1 MKSYDKVIF
10 VSKGNTFSSPLV
22 EAIYRDKAPNWLPE
36 SMSRG
41 TVVLFSEP
49 INPKVNV
56 LLSSHDINI
65 SNHENSKQLEMDNIG
80 QDTLILTMTFS
91 DKLKVIED
99 LGVSNNVYTLG
110 EYIEDDADIS
120 DPLDPDETLY
130 DKFFEEVAEKIEK
143 VILHMEAEYHEND
156 DDAKDVNNKEV
167 LLAKSKRKEM
177 NNTFSSD
184 ADDLKNDEIEKL
196 QDILNDELF
205 ILVNKNNK
213 LAIDYEPNTLV
224 DSDIAFEEYIDCKQ
238 LDKRTSNAAK
248 EMFNAALKENI
259 NLIAI
264 SGYRSYSVQENL
276 YNSRVEVKGI
286 EKTRQYTAEPGASE
300 HQTGL
305 AIDIVCNDYP
315 YLDEEFENTD
325 AFKWLF
331 NNCYKYGFILRY
343 QKGKEDI
350 TGYNYEPWHF
360 RYIGDVDIAKDI
372 MERGICFEEFIDEV
386 NSKIEELQGMDN

>member
-1 MKSYDKVIF
+1 MNNR
-10 VSKGNTFSSPLV
+10 KGF
-22 EAIYRDKAPNWLPE
+22 
-36 SMSRG
+36 
-41 TVVLFSEP
+41 
-49 INPKVNV
+49 
-56 LLSSHDINI
+56 
-65 SNHENSKQLEMDNIG
+65 
-80 QDTLILTMTFS
+80 
-91 DKLKVIED
+91 DKLKVMSCLVFIVVAVA
-99 LGVSNNVYTLG
+99 LGISNVSDNNIDRSESNVNS
-110 EYIEDDADIS
+110 S
-120 DPLDPDETLY
+120 DKSESV
-130 DKFFEEVAEKIEK
+130 E
-143 VILHMEAEYHEND
+143 
-156 DDAKDVNNKEV
+156 DVNNKEV

-238 LDKRTSNAAK
+238 LDERTSNAAK

-276 YNSRVEVKGI
+276 YNSRVEVKGV

>member
-1 MKSYDKVIF
+1 MNNRNEVNKLKIMSCWIF
-10 VSKGNTFSSPLV
+10 VVVAIALGIRNVSDNNIDNNKSSVNSSKKN
-22 EAIYRDKAPNWLPE
+22 E
-36 SMSRG
+36 S
-41 TVVLFSEP
+41 
-49 INPKVNV
+49 
-56 LLSSHDINI
+56 
-65 SNHENSKQLEMDNIG
+65 
-80 QDTLILTMTFS
+80 
-91 DKLKVIED
+91 IE
-99 LGVSNNVYTLG
+99 
-110 EYIEDDADIS
+110 EI
-120 DPLDPDETLY
+120 
-130 DKFFEEVAEKIEK
+130 
-143 VILHMEAEYHEND
+143 
-156 DDAKDVNNKEV
+156 NNKEG
-167 LLAKSKRKEM
+167 LLAKSRSQEQNKSFSTDSDTLKSNEIKRLEG
-177 NNTFSSD
+177 
-184 ADDLKNDEIEKL
+184 
-196 QDILNDELF
+196 ILNDELF
-205 ILVNKNNK
+205 ILVNENNK
-213 LAIDYEPNTLV
+213 LEDDYVPSTLV
-224 DSDIAFEEYIDCKQ
+224 ESDIAFEEYIDCKQ
-238 LDKRTSNAAK
+238 LDERTSNAAK

-386 NSKIEELQGMDN
+386 NSKIEELKGVSN

>member
-1 MKSYDKVIF
+1 MNNR
-10 VSKGNTFSSPLV
+10 KGF
-22 EAIYRDKAPNWLPE
+22 
-36 SMSRG
+36 
-41 TVVLFSEP
+41 
-49 INPKVNV
+49 
-56 LLSSHDINI
+56 
-65 SNHENSKQLEMDNIG
+65 
-80 QDTLILTMTFS
+80 
-91 DKLKVIED
+91 DKLKVMSCLVFIVVAVA
-99 LGVSNNVYTLG
+99 LGISNVSDNNIDRSESNVNS
-110 EYIEDDADIS
+110 S
-120 DPLDPDETLY
+120 DKSESV
-130 DKFFEEVAEKIEK
+130 E
-143 VILHMEAEYHEND
+143 
-156 DDAKDVNNKEV
+156 DVNNKEV

-238 LDKRTSNAAK
+238 LDERTSNAAK

-264 SGYRSYSVQENL
+264 SGYRSYSVQQNL

>member
-1 MKSYDKVIF
+1 MNNRNEVNKLKIMSCWIF
-10 VSKGNTFSSPLV
+10 VVVAIALGIRNVSDNNIDNNKSSVNSSKKN
-22 EAIYRDKAPNWLPE
+22 E
-36 SMSRG
+36 S
-41 TVVLFSEP
+41 
-49 INPKVNV
+49 
-56 LLSSHDINI
+56 
-65 SNHENSKQLEMDNIG
+65 
-80 QDTLILTMTFS
+80 
-91 DKLKVIED
+91 IE
-99 LGVSNNVYTLG
+99 
-110 EYIEDDADIS
+110 EI
-120 DPLDPDETLY
+120 
-130 DKFFEEVAEKIEK
+130 
-143 VILHMEAEYHEND
+143 
-156 DDAKDVNNKEV
+156 NNKEG
-167 LLAKSKRKEM
+167 LLAKSRSQEQNKSFSTDSDTLKSNEIKRLEG
-177 NNTFSSD
+177 
-184 ADDLKNDEIEKL
+184 
-196 QDILNDELF
+196 ILNDELF
-205 ILVNKNNK
+205 ILVNENNK
-213 LAIDYEPNTLV
+213 LEDDYVPSTLV
-224 DSDIAFEEYIDCKQ
+224 ESDIAFEGYIECKQ
-238 LDKRTSNAAK
+238 LDERTSNAAK

-315 YLDEEFENTD
+315 YLDEGFENTD
-325 AFKWLF
+325 AFKWLY

-386 NSKIEELQGMDN
+386 NSKIEELKGVSN

>member
-1 MKSYDKVIF
+1 MNNR
-10 VSKGNTFSSPLV
+10 KGF
-22 EAIYRDKAPNWLPE
+22 
-36 SMSRG
+36 
-41 TVVLFSEP
+41 
-49 INPKVNV
+49 
-56 LLSSHDINI
+56 
-65 SNHENSKQLEMDNIG
+65 
-80 QDTLILTMTFS
+80 
-91 DKLKVIED
+91 DKLKVMSFLVFIVVAVA
-99 LGVSNNVYTLG
+99 LGISNVSDNNIDRSESNVNS
-110 EYIEDDADIS
+110 S
-120 DPLDPDETLY
+120 DKSESV
-130 DKFFEEVAEKIEK
+130 E
-143 VILHMEAEYHEND
+143 
-156 DDAKDVNNKEV
+156 DVNNKEV

-238 LDKRTSNAAK
+238 LDERTSNAAK

-264 SGYRSYSVQENL
+264 SGYRSYSVQQNL

>member
-1 MKSYDKVIF
+1 MNNRNEVNKLKIMSCWIF
-10 VSKGNTFSSPLV
+10 VVVAIALGIRNVSDNNIDNNKSSVNSSKKN
-22 EAIYRDKAPNWLPE
+22 E
-36 SMSRG
+36 S
-41 TVVLFSEP
+41 
-49 INPKVNV
+49 
-56 LLSSHDINI
+56 
-65 SNHENSKQLEMDNIG
+65 
-80 QDTLILTMTFS
+80 
-91 DKLKVIED
+91 IE
-99 LGVSNNVYTLG
+99 
-110 EYIEDDADIS
+110 EI
-120 DPLDPDETLY
+120 
-130 DKFFEEVAEKIEK
+130 
-143 VILHMEAEYHEND
+143 
-156 DDAKDVNNKEV
+156 NNKEG
-167 LLAKSKRKEM
+167 LLAKSRSQEQNKSFSTDSDTLKSNEIKRLEG
-177 NNTFSSD
+177 
-184 ADDLKNDEIEKL
+184 
-196 QDILNDELF
+196 ILNDELF
-205 ILVNKNNK
+205 ILVNENNK
-213 LAIDYEPNTLV
+213 LEDDYVPSTLV
-224 DSDIAFEEYIDCKQ
+224 ESDIAFEEYIDCKQ
-238 LDKRTSNAAK
+238 LDERTSNAAK

-315 YLDEEFENTD
+315 YLDEGFENTD
-325 AFKWLF
+325 AFKWLY

-386 NSKIEELQGMDN
+386 NSKIEELKGVSN

>member
-1 MKSYDKVIF
+1 MNNR
-10 VSKGNTFSSPLV
+10 KGF
-22 EAIYRDKAPNWLPE
+22 
-36 SMSRG
+36 
-41 TVVLFSEP
+41 
-49 INPKVNV
+49 
-56 LLSSHDINI
+56 
-65 SNHENSKQLEMDNIG
+65 
-80 QDTLILTMTFS
+80 
-91 DKLKVIED
+91 DKLKVMSCLVFTVVAVA
-99 LGVSNNVYTLG
+99 LGISNVSDNNIDRSESNVNS
-110 EYIEDDADIS
+110 S
-120 DPLDPDETLY
+120 DKSESV
-130 DKFFEEVAEKIEK
+130 E
-143 VILHMEAEYHEND
+143 
-156 DDAKDVNNKEV
+156 DVNNKEV

-238 LDKRTSNAAK
+238 LDERTSNAAK

>member
-1 MKSYDKVIF
+1 MNNR
-10 VSKGNTFSSPLV
+10 KGF
-22 EAIYRDKAPNWLPE
+22 
-36 SMSRG
+36 
-41 TVVLFSEP
+41 
-49 INPKVNV
+49 
-56 LLSSHDINI
+56 
-65 SNHENSKQLEMDNIG
+65 
-80 QDTLILTMTFS
+80 
-91 DKLKVIED
+91 DKLKVMSCLVFIVVAVA
-99 LGVSNNVYTLG
+99 LGFSNVSDNNIDRSESNVNS
-110 EYIEDDADIS
+110 S
-120 DPLDPDETLY
+120 DKSESV
-130 DKFFEEVAEKIEK
+130 E
-143 VILHMEAEYHEND
+143 
-156 DDAKDVNNKEV
+156 DVNNKEV

-238 LDKRTSNAAK
+238 LDERTSNAAK

>member
-1 MKSYDKVIF
+1 MNNR
-10 VSKGNTFSSPLV
+10 KGF
-22 EAIYRDKAPNWLPE
+22 
-36 SMSRG
+36 
-41 TVVLFSEP
+41 
-49 INPKVNV
+49 
-56 LLSSHDINI
+56 
-65 SNHENSKQLEMDNIG
+65 
-80 QDTLILTMTFS
+80 
-91 DKLKVIED
+91 DKLKVMSCLVFIVVAVA
-99 LGVSNNVYTLG
+99 LGISNVSDNNIDRSESNVNS
-110 EYIEDDADIS
+110 S
-120 DPLDPDETLY
+120 DKSESV
-130 DKFFEEVAEKIEK
+130 E
-143 VILHMEAEYHEND
+143 
-156 DDAKDVNNKEV
+156 DVNNKEV

-238 LDKRTSNAAK
+238 LDERTSNAAK

-286 EKTRQYTAEPGASE
+286 EKTRQYTAAPGASE

>member
-1 MKSYDKVIF
+1 MNNR
-10 VSKGNTFSSPLV
+10 KGF
-22 EAIYRDKAPNWLPE
+22 
-36 SMSRG
+36 
-41 TVVLFSEP
+41 
-49 INPKVNV
+49 
-56 LLSSHDINI
+56 
-65 SNHENSKQLEMDNIG
+65 
-80 QDTLILTMTFS
+80 
-91 DKLKVIED
+91 DKLKVMSCLVFIVVAVA
-99 LGVSNNVYTLG
+99 LGISNVSDNNIDRSESNVNS
-110 EYIEDDADIS
+110 S
-120 DPLDPDETLY
+120 DKSESV
-130 DKFFEEVAEKIEK
+130 E
-143 VILHMEAEYHEND
+143 
-156 DDAKDVNNKEV
+156 DVNNKEV

-238 LDKRTSNAAK
+238 LDERTSNAAK

-386 NSKIEELQGMDN
+386 NSKIEELKGVSN

>member
-1 MKSYDKVIF
+1 MNNR
-10 VSKGNTFSSPLV
+10 KGF
-22 EAIYRDKAPNWLPE
+22 
-36 SMSRG
+36 
-41 TVVLFSEP
+41 
-49 INPKVNV
+49 
-56 LLSSHDINI
+56 
-65 SNHENSKQLEMDNIG
+65 
-80 QDTLILTMTFS
+80 
-91 DKLKVIED
+91 DKLKVMSCLVFIVVAVA
-99 LGVSNNVYTLG
+99 LGISNVSDNNIDRSESNVNS
-110 EYIEDDADIS
+110 S
-120 DPLDPDETLY
+120 DKSESV
-130 DKFFEEVAEKIEK
+130 E
-143 VILHMEAEYHEND
+143 
-156 DDAKDVNNKEV
+156 DVNNKEV

-238 LDKRTSNAAK
+238 LDERTSNAAK

-300 HQTGL
+300 HQTWL

>member
-1 MKSYDKVIF
+1 MNNR
-10 VSKGNTFSSPLV
+10 KGF
-22 EAIYRDKAPNWLPE
+22 
-36 SMSRG
+36 
-41 TVVLFSEP
+41 
-49 INPKVNV
+49 
-56 LLSSHDINI
+56 
-65 SNHENSKQLEMDNIG
+65 
-80 QDTLILTMTFS
+80 
-91 DKLKVIED
+91 DKLKVMSCLVFIVVAVALGISNVSDNNID
-99 LGVSNNVYTLG
+99 LSESNVNS
-110 EYIEDDADIS
+110 S
-120 DPLDPDETLY
+120 DKSESV
-130 DKFFEEVAEKIEK
+130 E
-143 VILHMEAEYHEND
+143 
-156 DDAKDVNNKEV
+156 DVNNKEV

-238 LDKRTSNAAK
+238 LDERTSNAAK

>member
-1 MKSYDKVIF
+1 MNNRNEVNKLKIMSCWIF
-10 VSKGNTFSSPLV
+10 VVVAIALGIRNVSDNNIDNNKSSVNSSKKN
-22 EAIYRDKAPNWLPE
+22 E
-36 SMSRG
+36 S
-41 TVVLFSEP
+41 
-49 INPKVNV
+49 
-56 LLSSHDINI
+56 
-65 SNHENSKQLEMDNIG
+65 
-80 QDTLILTMTFS
+80 
-91 DKLKVIED
+91 IE
-99 LGVSNNVYTLG
+99 
-110 EYIEDDADIS
+110 EI
-120 DPLDPDETLY
+120 
-130 DKFFEEVAEKIEK
+130 
-143 VILHMEAEYHEND
+143 
-156 DDAKDVNNKEV
+156 NNKEG
-167 LLAKSKRKEM
+167 LLAKSRSQEQNKSFSTDSDTLKSNEIKRLEG
-177 NNTFSSD
+177 
-184 ADDLKNDEIEKL
+184 
-196 QDILNDELF
+196 ILNDELF
-205 ILVNKNNK
+205 ILVNENNK
-213 LAIDYEPNTLV
+213 LEDDYVPSTLV
-224 DSDIAFEEYIDCKQ
+224 ESDIAFEEYIDCKQ
-238 LDKRTSNAAK
+238 LDERTSNAAK

>member
-1 MKSYDKVIF
+1 MNNRNEVNKLKIMSCWIF
-10 VSKGNTFSSPLV
+10 VVVAIALGIRNVSDNNIDNNKSSVNSSKKN
-22 EAIYRDKAPNWLPE
+22 E
-36 SMSRG
+36 S
-41 TVVLFSEP
+41 
-49 INPKVNV
+49 
-56 LLSSHDINI
+56 
-65 SNHENSKQLEMDNIG
+65 
-80 QDTLILTMTFS
+80 
-91 DKLKVIED
+91 IE
-99 LGVSNNVYTLG
+99 
-110 EYIEDDADIS
+110 EI
-120 DPLDPDETLY
+120 
-130 DKFFEEVAEKIEK
+130 
-143 VILHMEAEYHEND
+143 
-156 DDAKDVNNKEV
+156 NNKEG
-167 LLAKSKRKEM
+167 LLAKSRSQEQNKSFSTDSDTLKSNEIKRLEG
-177 NNTFSSD
+177 
-184 ADDLKNDEIEKL
+184 
-196 QDILNDELF
+196 ILNDELF
-205 ILVNKNNK
+205 ILVNENNK
-213 LAIDYEPNTLV
+213 LEDDYVPSTLV
-224 DSDIAFEEYIDCKQ
+224 ESDIAFEGYIECKQ
-238 LDKRTSNAAK
+238 LDERTSNAAK
-248 EMFNAALKENI
+248 EMFNAALNDNV

>member
-1 MKSYDKVIF
+1 MNNRKGFDKVK
-10 VSKGNTFSSPLV
+10 VMSCLV
-22 EAIYRDKAPNWLPE
+22 FI
-36 SMSRG
+36 
-41 TVVLFSEP
+41 VVAVALG
-49 INPKVNV
+49 
-56 LLSSHDINI
+56 I
-65 SNHENSKQLEMDNIG
+65 SNVSDNNIDRSESNVNS
-80 QDTLILTMTFS
+80 S
-91 DKLKVIED
+91 DKSESVE
-99 LGVSNNVYTLG
+99 
-110 EYIEDDADIS
+110 
-120 DPLDPDETLY
+120 
-130 DKFFEEVAEKIEK
+130 
-143 VILHMEAEYHEND
+143 
-156 DDAKDVNNKEV
+156 DVNNKEV

-238 LDKRTSNAAK
+238 LDERTSNAAK